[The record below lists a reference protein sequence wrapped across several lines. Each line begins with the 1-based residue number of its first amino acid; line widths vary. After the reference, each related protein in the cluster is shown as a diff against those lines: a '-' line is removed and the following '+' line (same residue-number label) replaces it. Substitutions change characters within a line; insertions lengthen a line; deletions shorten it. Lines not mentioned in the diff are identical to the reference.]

1 MPLDTFLDK
10 FFIVFHTFLA
20 LFILFGWIWKKTRKI
35 NVILLI
41 LTLFS
46 WLILGIWYGIGY
58 CPLTEWHW
66 QVRYNLGLYD
76 LPHSYIKFLLDTLTG
91 WDWNAQLV
99 DIMTGTAFGTAFIM
113 SVVLNISDWKKIH
126 PSVNKRT
133 LKPRNFTEKHR
144 TY

>member
-1 MPLDTFLDK
+1 MDIFLDK

-35 NVILLI
+35 NITLLF

-91 WDWNAQLV
+91 WDWNETLV
-99 DIMTGTAFGTAFIM
+99 DVGTGVAFSAAFIV
-113 SVVLNISDWKKIH
+113 SILLNISDWKKTDAKKR
-126 PSVNKRT
+126 NKIWRP
-133 LKPRNFTEKHR
+133 L
-144 TY
+144 